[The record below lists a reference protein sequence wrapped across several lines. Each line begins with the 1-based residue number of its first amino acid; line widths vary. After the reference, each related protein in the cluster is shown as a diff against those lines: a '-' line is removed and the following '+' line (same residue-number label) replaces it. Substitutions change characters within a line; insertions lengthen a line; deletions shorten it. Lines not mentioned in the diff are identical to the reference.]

1 MKSTSN
7 ASHWNSLTKSY
18 PTIAETINGLPPEHI
33 PHRDEGLHI
42 GAAGEMVV
50 PSGKLIIEEG
60 LYRLRGPRGEEQY
73 LHSGQRAPF
82 AADGGSGVWVLAAVQ
97 ENAAQR
103 QPKPRTGKD
112 ECPTDEEL
120 VQEEK
125 HIQHQEQKHWDETV
139 DETFPASDPVT
150 KY

>member
-1 MKSTSN
+1 MKPTN
-7 ASHWNSLTKSY
+7 ASHWNSLTKPY
-18 PTIAETINGLPPEHI
+18 PTIAETILGLPPEHI

-42 GAAGEMVV
+42 GAAGEIEV

-60 LYRLRGPRGEEQY
+60 LYCMRGPRGERKY
-73 LHSGQRAPF
+73 LHSGEKAPF
-82 AADGGSGVWVLAAVQ
+82 ASDGGSGIWVLAA
-97 ENAAQR
+97 AQGTAQK
-103 QPKPRTGKD
+103 QPKPGAKKD

-125 HIQHQEQKHWDETV
+125 HIQHEEQKHWDDTV
-139 DETFPASDPVT
+139 EDSFPASDPAT